1 MQKALVHSQ
10 SSSASILLPAVSTS
24 TDRERCSRSPGS
36 RGKGFVLQDLPVAKG
51 LFEDGSR
58 VNSGFLHLGCR
69 EPAEQLDRRGTTFE
83 LGWGRWEGIE

>member
-10 SSSASILLPAVSTS
+10 PSSASILLPAASTS
-24 TDRERCSRSPGS
+24 TDRERCSRSPGN

-51 LFEDGSR
+51 LSEDGSH

-69 EPAEQLDRRGTTFE
+69 EPAEQPRHHLRAWVGHWD
-83 LGWGRWEGIE
+83 GIE